1 MLVSSIQQHG
11 LAISTHIP
19 PPFWASIPPP
29 HPTHPPRSSQ
39 STELSSLCYIVT
51 SHQLSILHM
60 LVYMSVLLCQFIL
73 KHSPTTC
80 KAHLSPYLF
89 CRRRRNGAPDGLRSH
104 KDQAQGHSPFTDSKH
119 IAFCILQWLLQNFI
133 GNFPGSPMVK
143 TSLSNAGVWDL
154 IPGRGAKIY
163 TCLVTKKPKHKTEVI
178 LK

>member
-1 MLVSSIQQHG
+1 MGFFLNSQSTPLTNRSFIKFIFNWRKIALQCCIGFCHTITQIILLIHIFPPSPHSS
-11 LAISTHIP
+11 
-19 PPFWASIPPP
+19 
-29 HPTHPPRSSQ
+29 RSSQ
-39 STELSSLCYIVT
+39 STRLRFLCYIVT

-119 IAFCILQWLLQNFI
+119 IAFCILQ
-133 GNFPGSPMVK
+133 
-143 TSLSNAGVWDL
+143 
-154 IPGRGAKIY
+154 
-163 TCLVTKKPKHKTEVI
+163 
-178 LK
+178 